1 MIRGPETKNAI
12 ERIHP
17 GRSVLARFCRLG
29 IASAVVT
36 TGLLNVGTMGLLT
49 VVPTTGVVTGVTM
62 VFDRV
67 TLGRLPVVVALV
79 TVTSRV
85 GLLVV
90 LVLVRVLVRVVSPGL
105 PIVMGGAGPL
115 QISPTGQ
122 QPPPRQQTVL

>member
-17 GRSVLARFCRLG
+17 GRSVLARLCRLG

-36 TGLLNVGTMGLLT
+36 TGLLNVGTVGLLT
-49 VVPTTGVVTGVTM
+49 VVATTGLVTM
-62 VFDRV
+62 IFVRV
-67 TLGRLPVVVALV
+67 TSGGLPVVVALV
-79 TVTSRV
+79 KVTSIV

-105 PIVMGGAGPL
+105 PIVMGGGGGPL